1 MVLFPGAFDETIQY
15 IDIEL
20 VSGDKFNGVYQA
32 AATIPQNSISGTWNS
47 FVGRFKDIRVEQV
60 NRAETVTFEVTGRD
74 VATDEPLNV
83 SWSIEP
89 QEIDVTQADQVVTYT
104 INVTDEWS

>member
-1 MVLFPGAFDETIQY
+1 MELFA
-15 IDIEL
+15 
-20 VSGDKFNGVYQA
+20 
-32 AATIPQNSISGTWNS
+32 
-47 FVGRFKDIRVEQV
+47 GRFKDIRGFEQV

-74 VATDEPLNV
+74 VETDEPLNV

-104 INVTDEWS
+104 IMSPMRVELIKLNCLPFGFISRGV